1 MYVQY
6 TVGTLLLVVVA
17 NWIFK
22 SHGSRSEHALPEW
35 ELANERDKFTRHSTQ
50 CTDGKPVYVRKQI
63 IKFLLLSG

>member
-35 ELANERDKFTRHSTQ
+35 KLANERDKFTRH
-50 CTDGKPVYVRKQI
+50 
-63 IKFLLLSG
+63 